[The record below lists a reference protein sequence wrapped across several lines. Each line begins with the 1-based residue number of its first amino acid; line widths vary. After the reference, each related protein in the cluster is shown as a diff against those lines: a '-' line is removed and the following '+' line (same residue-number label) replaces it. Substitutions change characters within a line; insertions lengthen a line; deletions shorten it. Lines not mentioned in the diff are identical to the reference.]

1 MGQLVFL
8 VGKSGMGKSTSL
20 RNLNPEETVII
31 NTDQKALPFKQFS
44 LKYNEEKR
52 NYRKTSDVNIVIAT
66 LKKVNDLSNVKT
78 VIIDTWS
85 RIMTDA
91 IMNPSFRAEKGFDK
105 WSKMAAAQYD
115 LINFINDSMREDIIV
130 YLMAHPETHYDDA
143 GFSSERIGVQGKML
157 ERFVPESFSSIV
169 LYAEIIKTPG
179 QPNRHVFRTVSSGS
193 DTCKTPLEMF
203 EDTNIDNDLVLVNQ
217 AIREYYGIN

>member
-1 MGQLVFL
+1 
-8 VGKSGMGKSTSL
+8 MGKSTSL
-20 RNLNPEETVII
+20 RNLNPDETVII
-31 NTDQKALPFKQFS
+31 NTDQKALPFKQFN

-52 NYRKTSDVNIVIAT
+52 NYKKTSNVIEVLKT
-66 LKKVNDLSNVKT
+66 LIKVNDNAKVKT

-105 WSKMAAAQYD
+105 WGKFAAAQYD

-130 YLMAHPETHYDDA
+130 YLFAHPETHYDEA
-143 GFSSERIGVQGKML
+143 GFGSERIGVQGKML
-157 ERFVPESFSSIV
+157 ERFVPESFSTMV

-203 EDTNIDNDLVLVNQ
+203 EDSAIDNDLLAVNN
-217 AIREYYGIN
+217 AIREYYSI

>member
-1 MGQLVFL
+1 MAQLVFL
-8 VGKSGMGKSTSL
+8 VGRSGMGKSTSL

-31 NTDQKALPFKQFS
+31 NTDQKALPFRQFNQ
-44 LKYNEEKR
+44 KYNEEKR
-52 NYRKTSDVNIVIAT
+52 NYRKTSDVNTVINT
-66 LKKVNDLSNVKT
+66 LMKVNKNENVKT

-91 IMNPSFRAEKGFDK
+91 IMSQSFRSEKGFDK
-105 WSKMAAAQYD
+105 WSKMAASQYD
-115 LINFINDSMREDIIV
+115 LINIVNDSMRDDIIV
-130 YLMAHPETHYDDA
+130 YLFAHPETHYDEA
-143 GFSSERIGVQGKML
+143 GFASERIGVQGKML

-169 LYAEIIKTPG
+169 LYAEIIKQPG

-203 EDTNIDNDLVLVNQ
+203 EDSEV
-217 AIREYYGIN
+217 ARK

>member
-1 MGQLVFL
+1 MAQLVFL

-20 RNLNPEETVII
+20 RNLNHEETVII
-31 NTDQKALPFKQFS
+31 NTDQKALPFKNFN

-66 LKKVNDLSNVKT
+66 LKKVNDLPHVKT
-78 VIIDTWS
+78 VIVDTWS

-105 WSKMAAAQYD
+105 WSKMASAQYD
-115 LINFINDSMREDIIV
+115 LINFINDSMRDDIIV
-130 YLMAHPETHYDDA
+130 YLMAHPETHYDEA
-143 GFSSERIGVQGKML
+143 GFASERIGVQGKML
-157 ERFVPESFSSIV
+157 ERFVPESFSTIV
-169 LYAEIIKTPG
+169 LYAEIIKNPG
-179 QPNRHVFRTVSSGS
+179 QANQHVFRTVSSGS

-203 EDTNIDNDLVLVNQ
+203 EADTIPNDLVEVNK
-217 AIREYYGIN
+217 AIREYYSI

>member
-1 MGQLVFL
+1 MAQLVFL
-8 VGKSGMGKSTSL
+8 VGRSGMGKSTSL

-31 NTDQKALPFKQFS
+31 NTDQKALPFRQFNQ
-44 LKYNEEKR
+44 KYNEEKR
-52 NYRKTSDVNIVIAT
+52 NYRKTSDVNTVIST
-66 LKKVNDLSNVKT
+66 LMKVNKSENVKT

-91 IMNPSFRAEKGFDK
+91 IMSQSFRSEKGFDK
-105 WSKMAAAQYD
+105 WSKMAASQYD
-115 LINFINDSMREDIIV
+115 LINIINDSMRDDIIV
-130 YLMAHPETHYDDA
+130 YLFAHPETHYDEA
-143 GFSSERIGVQGKML
+143 GFASERIGVQGKML

-169 LYAEIIKTPG
+169 LYAEIIKQPG

-203 EDTNIDNDLVLVNQ
+203 EDSEVENDLVLVNQ
-217 AIREYYGIN
+217 AIREYYSI

>member
-20 RNLNPEETVII
+20 RNLNPSETMII
-31 NTDQKALPFKQFS
+31 NTDQKALPFKQFAT
-44 LKYNEEKR
+44 KYSRELG
-52 NYRKTSDVNIVIAT
+52 NYTKTSDAVKV
-66 LKKVNDLSNVKT
+66 LKALNAANENPTIKT
-78 VIIDTWS
+78 VIVDTWS

-91 IMNPSFRAEKGFDK
+91 VMNPGFRAEKGFDK
-105 WSKMAAAQYD
+105 WTKMAAGQYD
-115 LINFINDSMREDIIV
+115 LINFINDSMREDVIV
-130 YLMAHPETHYDDA
+130 YLFAHPESHYDEA

-179 QPNRHVFRTVSSGS
+179 QPNKHIFRTISSGS

-203 EDTNIDNDLVLVNQ
+203 EEGSIENDLVLVNQ
-217 AIREYYGIN
+217 AIRDYFGI

>member
-1 MGQLVFL
+1 MAQLVFL
-8 VGKSGMGKSTSL
+8 VGRSGMGKSTSL

-31 NTDQKALPFKQFS
+31 NTDQKALPFRQFNQ
-44 LKYNEEKR
+44 KYNEEKR
-52 NYRKTSDVNIVIAT
+52 NYRKTSDVSIVVST
-66 LKKVNDLSNVKT
+66 LMKVNKNENVKT

-91 IMNPSFRAEKGFDK
+91 IMSQSFRSEKGFDK
-105 WSKMAAAQYD
+105 WSKMAASQYD
-115 LINFINDSMREDIIV
+115 LINIVNDSMRDDIIV
-130 YLMAHPETHYDDA
+130 YLFAHPETHYDEA
-143 GFSSERIGVQGKML
+143 GFASERIGVQGKML

-169 LYAEIIKTPG
+169 LYAEIIKQPG

-203 EDTNIDNDLVLVNQ
+203 EDSEVENDLVLVNQ
-217 AIREYYGIN
+217 AIREYYSI

>member
-8 VGKSGMGKSTSL
+8 VGKSGSGKSTSL

-31 NTDQKALPFKQFS
+31 NTDQKALPFKNFRLNYS
-44 LKYNEEKR
+44 EEKR
-52 NYRKTSDVNIVIAT
+52 NYRKTSDVNIVLAT
-66 LKKVNDLSNVKT
+66 LKKVNELSNVKT
-78 VIIDTWS
+78 VIVDTWS

-91 IMNPSFRAEKGFDK
+91 IMNPGFRAEKGFDK

-115 LINFINDSMREDIIV
+115 LINFINDSMRDDVIV
-130 YLMAHPETHYDDA
+130 YLIAHPETHYDEA
-143 GFSSERIGVQGKML
+143 GFASERIGVQGKML
-157 ERFVPESFSSIV
+157 ERFVPESFSTIV

-179 QPNRHVFRTVSSGS
+179 QPNRHVFRTVSSGN

-203 EDTNIDNDLVLVNQ
+203 EEGEVDNDLTKINEI
-217 AIREYYGIN
+217 IREYYSI